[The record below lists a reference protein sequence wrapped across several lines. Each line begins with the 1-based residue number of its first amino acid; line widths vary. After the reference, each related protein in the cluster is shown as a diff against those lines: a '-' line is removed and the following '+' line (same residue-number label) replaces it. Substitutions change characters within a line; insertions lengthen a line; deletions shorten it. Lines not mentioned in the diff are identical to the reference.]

1 MRNVAIICMLFFI
14 VPFLVAS
21 YPQKKID
28 NQNFIEPESVF
39 VSDEQD
45 NNKRVLYFGATW
57 CSPCR
62 LMKQVLKKE
71 NVKKE
76 LDKVDFIMYDIDKDK
91 KEASKH
97 KIKLVPTIIF
107 LNGDKEKERT
117 TGLVPEE
124 KLIEKIK
131 NL

>member
-76 LDKVDFIMYDIDKDK
+76 LDKVDFIMYDVDKDK

-97 KIKLVPTIIF
+97 KVKKIPTIIF
-107 LNGDKEKERT
+107 LNGDEEKERT

>member
-1 MRNVAIICMLFFI
+1 M
-14 VPFLVAS
+14 
-21 YPQKKID
+21 
-28 NQNFIEPESVF
+28 F

-76 LDKVDFIMYDIDKDK
+76 LDKVDFIMYDVDKDK

-97 KIKLVPTIIF
+97 KIKLIPTIIF

>member
-1 MRNVAIICMLFFI
+1 MLFFI

-76 LDKVDFIMYDIDKDK
+76 LDKVDFIMYDVDKDK

-97 KIKLVPTIIF
+97 KVKKIPTIIF
-107 LNGDKEKERT
+107 LNGDEEKERT

>member
-21 YPQKKID
+21 YPEKKID
-28 NQNFIEPESVF
+28 IQKFIETEETF
-39 VSDEQD
+39 VSIEQGD
-45 NNKRVLYFGATW
+45 KRRVLYFGATW

-62 LMKQVLKKE
+62 LMKQVLKKDS
-71 NVKKE
+71 VKKE
-76 LDKVDFIMYDIDKDK
+76 LEKVEFIMYDVDVDK

-97 KIKLVPTIIF
+97 KIKVIPTIIF

-117 TGLVPEE
+117 KGLVPEK

>member
-1 MRNVAIICMLFFI
+1 
-14 VPFLVAS
+14 
-21 YPQKKID
+21 
-28 NQNFIEPESVF
+28 
-39 VSDEQD
+39 
-45 NNKRVLYFGATW
+45 
-57 CSPCR
+57 
-62 LMKQVLKKE
+62 MKQVLKKE

-76 LDKVDFIMYDIDKDK
+76 LDKVDFIMYDVDKDK

-97 KIKLVPTIIF
+97 KIKLIPTIIF